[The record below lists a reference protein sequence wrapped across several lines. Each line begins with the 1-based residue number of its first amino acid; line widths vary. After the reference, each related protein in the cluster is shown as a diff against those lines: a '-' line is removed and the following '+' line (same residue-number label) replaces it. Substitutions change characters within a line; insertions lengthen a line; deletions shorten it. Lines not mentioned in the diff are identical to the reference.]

1 MKCTLHMVETLDLQM
16 QLGGCCSLCLERMDV
31 SIPWSRRLCCEKA
44 TERPLKGEKKD
55 LPVHQ
60 TSQASSGSLAA
71 AIGRPNHRNYLE
83 PRIQRQRTGKH
94 KMLQVRSE
102 LPLAIERICASN
114 GTDGKTP
121 THAPT
126 RYIPVLPNP
135 QIPKSPN
142 QRHLKVKDV
151 KDKSISALQLTLTPS
166 SGIASIALDV
176 SNPKQRNKGH
186 MSHMLGSHASSAS
199 PAKVTSWQSPAST
212 ALKEASQTRSTRRTD
227 KRIVDRKAKRCQ
239 KQRYAKINK
248 IMNLM
253 NLMCFG

>member
-1 MKCTLHMVETLDLQM
+1 MAQMAKHLHMLLPGT
-16 QLGGCCSLCLERMDV
+16 
-31 SIPWSRRLCCEKA
+31 SR
-44 TERPLKGEKKD
+44 
-55 LPVHQ
+55 
-60 TSQASSGSLAA
+60 
-71 AIGRPNHRNYLE
+71 Y
-83 PRIQRQRTGKH
+83 
-94 KMLQVRSE
+94 
-102 LPLAIERICASN
+102 
-114 GTDGKTP
+114 
-121 THAPT
+121 
-126 RYIPVLPNP
+126 Y

-142 QRHLKVKDV
+142 QSHLKVKDV